1 MKVIE
6 KGDKL
11 YYTRIFPTVGIY
23 DVCDLTVRT
32 VTDTYFVGMDK
43 RDKHEYLLGFN
54 TVGEVVFDS
63 KKVALNKV
71 HEAEKHKLNISEI
84 KELAK
89 NGYEISSANAC
100 MKDEKFQRIIGICD
114 AVIMVLKEN

>member
-43 RDKHEYLLGFN
+43 RDKHAYLFYQNEIDKSFFINRKDALEKVKLAEDNKKIISQETYYEEY
-54 TVGEVVFDS
+54 
-63 KKVALNKV
+63 
-71 HEAEKHKLNISEI
+71 
-84 KELAK
+84 
-89 NGYEISSANAC
+89 
-100 MKDEKFQRIIGICD
+100 
-114 AVIMVLKEN
+114 

>member
-32 VTDTYFVGMDK
+32 VTDTYIVGMDK

-63 KKVALNKV
+63 RKVALNKV
-71 HEAEKHKLNISEI
+71 HEAEKHKLNISDETD
-84 KELAK
+84 
-89 NGYEISSANAC
+89 YE
-100 MKDEKFQRIIGICD
+100 EY
-114 AVIMVLKEN
+114 

>member
-71 HEAEKHKLNISEI
+71 HEAEKH
-84 KELAK
+84 
-89 NGYEISSANAC
+89 
-100 MKDEKFQRIIGICD
+100 
-114 AVIMVLKEN
+114 

>member
-1 MKVIE
+1 MDGVNVINE
-6 KGDKL
+6 SNRKRWQALL
-11 YYTRIFPTVGIY
+11 YKNFPTVGIY

-71 HEAEKHKLNISEI
+71 HEAEKHKLNISDETD
-84 KELAK
+84 
-89 NGYEISSANAC
+89 YE
-100 MKDEKFQRIIGICD
+100 EY
-114 AVIMVLKEN
+114 